1 MSFIHGS
8 SFFSPNDGRTLSP
21 PTGISFKDPV
31 IISTLPFD
39 PYYVRRDRTE
49 EMLQRTVKRWVWFD
63 QARRIHPT
71 LGTLSYFP
79 LEIRRRIWEIMLH
92 CDDTLSA
99 DGLWEYEHLHG
110 APLALSAYYFG
121 FGRRRFHQS
130 SANGLRLVSSSLRAE
145 FEDIF
150 LSMRTFRFNRPES
163 LDAFANQLTAYQLS
177 RLNSIAIGLS
187 VCLTTSMGVWLGS
200 MARLPSTLQDIHFRI
215 YPVRNGWFGMA
226 GTVQSLIYDRD
237 VEQEEFDV
245 LDALVKQAVQSAPN
259 ARVTI
264 CGAAKE
270 YQLST
275 RCQVATD
282 AIIANSRQR
291 RSTA

>member
-21 PTGISFKDPV
+21 PTGISFKDPA

-39 PYYVRRDRTE
+39 PYDVGRDRTE
-49 EMLQRTVKRWVWFD
+49 EVLQRTVKRWVWFD
-63 QARRIHPT
+63 QALRIHPT

-79 LEIRRRIWEIMLH
+79 LEIRRRIWDIVLH

-99 DGLWEYEHLHG
+99 DGLWEYEQLHG
-110 APLALSAYYFG
+110 GPLALSAYYFG
-121 FGRRRFHQS
+121 FGRRKLHLGTV
-130 SANGLRLVSSSLRAE
+130 NGLRLVSSSFRAE
-145 FEDIF
+145 YEDIF

-163 LDAFANQLTAYQLS
+163 LDAFVNQLTVYQLS

-187 VCLTTSMGVWLGS
+187 VCLTTSMGVWLSS
-200 MARLPSTLQDIHFRI
+200 MARLPSTLQYIHIRI
-215 YPVRNGWFGMA
+215 YPARNGWFGMA
-226 GTVQSLIYDRD
+226 RRGQSVAYDRD
-237 VEQEEFDV
+237 VDQEDFDV
-245 LDALVKQAVQSAPN
+245 LDALVKQAVRSAPN

-282 AIIANSRQR
+282 AIIANSRQP